1 MRSRTY
7 IYGLILIFS
16 VYACVEPFDAT
27 SDIFS
32 DTSMVGTL
40 VVEANITD
48 VEAIQKVFLSR
59 MQRVESDSTV
69 NVEEQRLFNVHTPII
84 IERGLEPEFENG
96 ASVEIRTDNGTIYPF
111 EETEDGTYESITP
124 FRAMSNSSYQL
135 YVTTANG
142 EEYTSEPMMLPQT
155 SNIDNIYA
163 ERMTSDAG
171 VDGVGIFVDAS
182 FSPDGA
188 KLFRYAYE
196 ETYKIIAP
204 YWTPYEFEIIRD
216 QTEFVYDDLGNVV
229 ETLYPDVQLVPRA
242 REERVCYRTDFSA
255 GEVLLNGNVL
265 NGNRAERTMV
275 RFIATDNPIISHR
288 YSILVRQRGVS
299 RTAFDFY
306 ERLAAFSQSQ
316 SLFSQVQPGSL
327 EGNVYNIDGDVPV
340 IGFFDVSSEVS
351 QRLYFN
357 FEDLFP
363 DEPLPPY
370 FGTINCENPIAPI
383 LGNPERDGPTPPEE
397 NQCSTLMDPIKQGLV
412 EFYLDNSDPP
422 GECEGPYLVV
432 PTICADCNVVGS
444 NVKPDF
450 WID

>member
-1 MRSRTY
+1 MSFRTY
-7 IYGLILIFS
+7 IYGLALIFLA
-16 VYACVEPFDAT
+16 YACVEPFDAT

-32 DTSMVGTL
+32 DTNMVGTL

-48 VEAIQKVFLSR
+48 VEAIQKVLLSR
-59 MQRVESDSTV
+59 MQPVENDSTV
-69 NVEEQRLFNVHTPII
+69 NVEEQRLFNVNNPIV
-84 IERGLEPEFENG
+84 IERGLKPEFENG
-96 ASVEIRTDNGTIYPF
+96 ANVEIRADDGAVYQF

-124 FRAMSNSSYQL
+124 FRAMSNTSYQL
-135 YVTTANG
+135 FVTTANG
-142 EEYTSEPMMLPQT
+142 EEYTSDPMVLPQT

-163 ERMTSDAG
+163 ERMTSDTG
-171 VDGVGIFVDAS
+171 LDGVGIFVDSS
-182 FSPDGA
+182 FSPDGN

-216 QTEFVYDDLGNVV
+216 QTEFVYDDLGNVT

-242 REERVCYRTDFSA
+242 REERVCFGTDFSS

-275 RFIATDNPIISHR
+275 RFIATDNPIIAHR
-288 YSILVRQRGVS
+288 YSILVRQKGVS
-299 RTAFDFY
+299 RAAFDFY
-306 ERLAAFSQSQ
+306 EKLVAFSQSQ

-327 EGNVYNIDGDVPV
+327 EGNVYHIDGDVPV

-351 QRLYFN
+351 ERLYFN

-363 DEPLPPY
+363 NEPLPPY

-383 LGNPERDGPTPPEE
+383 LGNPERDGPTPPED
-397 NQCSTLMDPIKQGLV
+397 QCSTLIDPIKLGLV
-412 EFYLDNSDPP
+412 EFYLDNNDPP

-432 PTICADCNVVGS
+432 PAICADCNVVGS

>member
-1 MRSRTY
+1 MSCRTY
-7 IYGLILIFS
+7 IYGLALIFS
-16 VYACVEPFDAT
+16 SYGCVEPFDAT

-32 DTSMVGTL
+32 DTSMVGAL

-69 NVEEQRLFNVHTPII
+69 NVERERLFNLHTPFII
-84 IERGLEPEFENG
+84 KRGLEPESEKG
-96 ASVEIRTDNGTIYPF
+96 ADVEIRADNGMVYPF
-111 EETEDGTYESITP
+111 EEAEDGTYESITP
-124 FRAMSNSSYQL
+124 FRAVPNTSYQL
-135 YVTTANG
+135 FVKTSNG
-142 EEYTSEPMMLPQT
+142 EEYTSDSMVLPQT
-155 SNIDNIYA
+155 SNIDNMYA
-163 ERMTSDAG
+163 ERVVSDTG

-182 FSPDGA
+182 FSPDGN

-216 QTEFVYDDLGNVV
+216 QTEFIYDDLGNVV

-255 GEVLLNGNVL
+255 GDVLLNGNVL
-265 NGNRAERTMV
+265 NGNSAERTMV
-275 RFIATDNPIISHR
+275 RFIANDNPIISHR
-288 YSILVRQRGVS
+288 YSILVKQRGVS
-299 RTAFDFY
+299 RAAFDFY
-306 ERLAAFSQSQ
+306 EKLVAFSQSQ

-351 QRLYFN
+351 HRLYFN

-397 NQCSTLMDPIKQGLV
+397 NLCSNLMDPIKQGLV